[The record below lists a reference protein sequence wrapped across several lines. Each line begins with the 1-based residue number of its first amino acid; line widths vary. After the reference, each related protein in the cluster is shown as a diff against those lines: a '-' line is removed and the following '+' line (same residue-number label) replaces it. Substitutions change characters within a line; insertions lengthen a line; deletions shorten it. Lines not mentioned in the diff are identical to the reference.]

1 MTLRTRLLMTVAV
14 IGLLSAAAAGAAAGI
29 VLGDRASEPGSR
41 TLSLVDPAFQQLIAE
56 PALRSDGGFTGFGGL
71 PALNGR
77 VLRFGTV
84 RALELDP
91 PNPAGTVG
99 GTLTV
104 EADGALAEV
113 RFIRVERFFA
123 IGPASTALAPGDLVQ
138 LRVEGDQAVST
149 LLLPDDLEEGTG
161 VEP

>member
-91 PNPAGTVG
+91 PNPAGHGRRYAHRRSRRRTRG
-99 GTLTV
+99 
-104 EADGALAEV
+104 GALHS
-113 RFIRVERFFA
+113 R
-123 IGPASTALAPGDLVQ
+123 
-138 LRVEGDQAVST
+138 
-149 LLLPDDLEEGTG
+149 
-161 VEP
+161 